1 MEIKISLPILATVLL
16 SALKVSGVI
25 TWSWLWVLSP
35 LWIPLVIAILIT
47 ITLYIILKGDTE
59 KMDKI
64 TEALKELSEKNKK

>member
-35 LWIPLVIAILIT
+35 LWILLVIAILIT
-47 ITLYIILKGDTE
+47 IALYIILKGDTE
-59 KMDKI
+59 KMGKI
-64 TEALKELSEKNKK
+64 TEVLKELTEENKK

>member
-1 MEIKISLPILATVLL
+1 MKIKISLPILATVLL

-25 TWSWLWVLSP
+25 TWSWLWVLFP

-47 ITLYIILKGDTE
+47 IALYIVLKGDTE

-64 TEALKELSEKNKK
+64 TEVLKELSEKNKK

>member
-1 MEIKISLPILATVLL
+1 MKIKTSLPILATVLL

-25 TWSWLWVLSP
+25 TWSWLWVLFP

-47 ITLYIILKGDTE
+47 IALYIVLKGDTE

-64 TEALKELSEKNKK
+64 TEVLKELSEKNKK

>member
-47 ITLYIILKGDTE
+47 IALYIILKGDTE